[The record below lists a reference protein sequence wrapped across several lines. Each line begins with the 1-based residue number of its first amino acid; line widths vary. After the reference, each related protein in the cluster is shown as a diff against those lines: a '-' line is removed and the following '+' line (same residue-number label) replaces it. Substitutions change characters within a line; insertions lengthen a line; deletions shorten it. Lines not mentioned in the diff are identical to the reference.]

1 MATAPIANIDL
12 TILDNNVFA
21 IINPFHD
28 TDLFWYP
35 LKTSENQNFS
45 DTFRGTSEEISGKKR
60 VNHSRKQ
67 HIRANQGKIYNELI
81 KTIHFQNTSKEH
93 LHDRINVL
101 IIQGEVV
108 NKPNRN
114 DDSYRVNQSIVDF
127 NMEQL
132 EYSSLPA
139 SDLSV
144 ATPNTKQSSSIES
157 VNTPKSPSI
166 TYQRLTIY
174 LQRILIAKNLSEELS
189 NYKHSM
195 TTHLKKWKL
204 RA

>member
-21 IINPFHD
+21 IINPFHG
-28 TDLFWYP
+28 TDLFWHP

-45 DTFRGTSEEISGKKR
+45 VTFRGISEEISGKKR

-67 HIRANQGKIYNELI
+67 HIRANPGKIYNELI

-101 IIQGEVV
+101 IIQGKVV
-108 NKPNRN
+108 HKPNRN

-157 VNTPKSPSI
+157 VNTPKNPSI

-174 LQRILIAKNLSEELS
+174 LHRILIAKNLSEELS